1 MIIVNQYSPIAH
13 KIFMLHFKC
22 SFIVHYDIK
31 NYFLFLKLLVPEIIC
46 KIVIKFKIGTEGR
59 NIFVV

>member
-22 SFIVHYDIK
+22 TFIVHYDIK

-46 KIVIKFKIGTEGR
+46 KIVIKFKIETEGR